1 MPAPTPPPNGRAP
14 TYNMRLTMPR
24 DDAKVKAFIEA
35 QGPRMLSPA
44 IRQLI
49 HMWVNAKGYTSVF
62 ETLLAEAPLDYH
74 HLVPQGSSGATGDV
88 EALLTGGEGRR
99 DRPQP
104 AAAASEAVSAPDRS
118 AGSDQRGPKA
128 RADEEQEPQGSA
140 DAAADVDEDDSDD
153 GVAVEPGTGSTGST
167 AGAGGAEDYDIDALM
182 RGD

>member
-74 HLVPQGSSGATGDV
+74 HLVPQGSGGAAGDV

-104 AAAASEAVSAPDRS
+104 AAATSEAVSVPDRP

-140 DAAADVDEDDSDD
+140 DAAADEDDGGDGD
-153 GVAVEPGTGSTGST
+153 GVAAESGTGSTGST